1 MSEVNC
7 PLCGLA
13 KGNIMTKLYYQ
24 DDKVI
29 IVDCETCGSVPM
41 LVLKKHGEVP
51 SPGERAELLR
61 LCEKVFN
68 RKVMFRGFMRRY
80 PSHWHEHLVL
90 E

>member
-7 PLCGLA
+7 PFCPPIE
-13 KGNIMTKLYYQ
+13 KKTKWYYE
-24 DDKVI
+24 DDKVVI
-29 IVDCETCGSVPM
+29 LDCDTCHVPM
-41 LVLKKHGEVP
+41 LVLKRHGEVP

-80 PSHWHEHLVL
+80 PSHWHEHLIL